1 MDFAQKGDIVIIHY
15 TISFLNGKVFDT
27 TKNKDPLKF
36 KLGNK
41 IFISGLEETI
51 EGMFIGQTI
60 KKTIPE
66 SKGFGPKQEK
76 LIQKFPLKDIPD
88 HIIKRKGQR
97 IQIETTPPLQA
108 TITDITDDYVVLD
121 SNPLQAGQK
130 LNIEVQLIDI
140 IR

>member
-1 MDFAQKGDIVIIHY
+1 
-15 TISFLNGKVFDT
+15 
-27 TKNKDPLKF
+27 
-36 KLGNK
+36 
-41 IFISGLEETI
+41 
-51 EGMFIGQTI
+51 MFIGQTI